1 MSNSGSWYDQK
12 SEQEILKAALD
23 RNSAIENF
31 KTSATE
37 QTSKNISTIYRENP
51 WMSAGSVLALAKG
64 NASPETVSTISKTAA
79 RVGMQ
84 QADPTVPKKQSW
96 FERNVMGKI
105 KTATR
110 WSVAGLQAFPEL
122 AQNAASRVAGPN
134 SGSDGWFASTTL
146 GQMIENSDQAGSGF
160 FAGEKLM
167 KTQAEKAREFRG
179 EINGSAW
186 TIGRAAA
193 DIVFTPGSLE
203 YNLLSG
209 AFDAAVNI
217 GTDPT
222 LYAGKAL
229 KAARVGR
236 AAIPAVESATETTAL
251 LRAVATKTVAGLSE
265 AESIAFEANK
275 FAQWATKSSAA
286 NRLWENLAKEENPY
300 KILLSFG
307 DTMDPNTAQRLA
319 GIKTAD
325 GVREVFT
332 EAAVRLDNAVGG
344 VNDILLPT
352 NINDISMASR
362 SYATKQKLPLYQFL
376 DSKRLFGAMPQ
387 SVLQLT
393 GDGRS
398 NTKAILNTGKF
409 VKQIGLNVADGT
421 GKKIIDKAFEAF
433 SSVGGGA
440 DRKALDDLMYEA
452 TGLAIKQSGGSDE
465 LVKTVV
471 EKTRKA
477 LDEARNYGINETG
490 GIEDGGYIKYL
501 YDKKLI
507 PEKIRVKF
515 TPDQWANELRMHG
528 PGALSE
534 MLDNV
539 QILPNPREIRR
550 ITQNPFWQKAI
561 TKAKTAATDGAY
573 TGVGRVDPN
582 PVVAMAD
589 LLQNSVWKPLTLAT
603 GGYMM
608 RNMAD
613 SQLRMAMSG
622 LDGFFTHPIRY
633 IHWATNT
640 LGVGTLDGE
649 KLDRKV
655 LSLVDNW
662 SAETDDFKEAMTFG
676 SQAHS
681 TNAVD
686 DVDRLVRTDEW
697 DLVERQGNKDV
708 HTTGVVQSLRHGQQD
723 PFISFAAR
731 LEGLPDDEQLRIV
744 RSWMASTA
752 EGKKARKQVES
763 RIRNGWTIVDGKG
776 DKTFIAGL
784 GKLSDD
790 EMDLAI
796 DGWITDQAPGRARVL
811 ITNFA
816 PKAKGEIDSD
826 LKFLVGHN
834 ALPEGDTFQTTLE
847 NLKDT
852 VLPYGKST
860 DKTVRQGQR
869 VALGDNR
876 FGVIVDRVEV
886 GNNFKNPKY
895 EYVVQPMGDQGL
907 LDEARGSQSLRKLLD
922 AKGDADQLP
931 KIVKYAKSAKEM
943 KPTSNAAVVAGA
955 FDKFTDTFFN
965 GIYGRAAQKLER
977 SVVYRQFYYKRAAEN
992 AELLNPQ
999 EAQKLLKNLTEYAAN
1014 EGTTAEKYVGG
1025 KKVLASIQAQADNT
1039 ASKAAGTVQ
1048 QLSEYASAI
1057 ALRETKELLYNAVDR
1072 NNLEDIL
1079 RIVIPFGPAWKEVIG
1094 TYATALIDDP
1104 TRVRK
1109 AQQIFTGAT
1118 NADPDQDGRGFFYK
1132 DPQTGE
1138 NMFTF
1143 PFSGEL
1149 TKLVGGIPAAIQ
1161 VPIKRLS
1168 LGFNVIPALGP
1179 VGQIAAS
1186 ALLPDTPAFQ
1196 DITELLLPYGKSS
1209 ADALVP
1215 GWVKKISSGLEA
1227 NPAKLGTIYSNT
1239 YIETVRALSASGK
1252 YDLSDQNEQ
1261 DQLLEDAKSKA
1272 KRLTIL
1278 RGFIQFTGPTAPSLD
1293 FKIKYGEGVDTYS
1306 SELIKAF
1313 YKFQTLNYDTA
1324 VSEFINVFGDDAFLY
1339 MSSKT
1344 QAVAG
1349 GLEATSQFGD
1359 WEKMNEPLFEKYPK
1373 VAGFLAP
1380 GGDDFSFATWERQ
1393 VRTGKRVRLS
1403 AREILEQAQNKI
1415 GSSLYRAARLKAGS
1429 YPSDEMRVWLR
1440 SYRKS
1445 ISKEYPGFSAVAQ
1458 FNVGEFDDVISKLKT
1473 MVADPDVKGNVNA
1486 DSIRQYLSYRDS
1498 ALAKVQAAGYVD
1510 LSSKAAAPLRDWL
1523 ASIAEQII
1531 VENPEFGR
1539 IYQRELSPEVED

>member
-12 SEQEILKAALD
+12 SEQEILKLALD
-23 RNSAIENF
+23 RNTAIENF

-51 WMSAGSVLALAKG
+51 WMSAGTVLSLAKG

-79 RVGMQ
+79 RVGMN

-110 WSVAGLQAFPEL
+110 WSVAGLQAFPEV

-193 DIVFTPGSLE
+193 DVVFTPGSLQ

-222 LYAGKAL
+222 FYAGKAI
-229 KAARVGR
+229 KAARVAK
-236 AAIPAVESATETTAL
+236 AAIPAVESLTETTAL
-251 LRAVATKTVAGLSE
+251 LRAVATKTAAGLSQ

-286 NRLWENLAKEENPY
+286 NRLWENLAKEENPL
-300 KILLSFG
+300 KILKSFG
-307 DTMDPNTAQRLA
+307 DTMDPDTAIRLA
-319 GIKTAD
+319 GTKTVD
-325 GVREVFT
+325 GVREVFA
-332 EAAVRLDNAVGG
+332 EAAVRLDNAIGG
-344 VNDILLPT
+344 ANDILLPT

-376 DSKRLFGAMPQ
+376 DSKRLFGAMPT

-393 GDGRS
+393 GDGRN
-398 NTKAILNTGKF
+398 NTKA
-409 VKQIGLNVADGT
+409 VLNVARYVKQLGLKET
-421 GKKIIDKAFEAF
+421 EGAGKDLVDKAFETF
-433 SSVGGGA
+433 SSVGGIA
-440 DRKALDDLMYEA
+440 DRKQLDELLDLATESAIRTSGGSEELAQSVVQQARKALDKARTYGVNEA
-452 TGLAIKQSGGSDE
+452 
-465 LVKTVV
+465 
-471 EKTRKA
+471 
-477 LDEARNYGINETG
+477 G
-490 GIEDGGYIKYL
+490 GIEDGGYIKFL
-501 YDKKLI
+501 YDQGLI
-507 PEKIRVKF
+507 PQNIMDKF
-515 TPDQWANELRMHG
+515 SPDEWANQVRMHG

-539 QILPNPREIRR
+539 QILPDVRAIRR
-550 ITQNPFWQKAI
+550 VVKNPFWEKAM
-561 TKAKTAATDGAY
+561 KGRSSG
-573 TGVGRVDPN
+573 GVIKGQALKGPSSADPN
-582 PVVAMAD
+582 VLLDMAEI
-589 LLQNSVWKPLTLAT
+589 LQNSIWKPLTLAT

-613 SQLRMAMSG
+613 AQLRIAMSG
-622 LDGFFTHPIRY
+622 LDGFFTHPVRY
-633 IHWATNT
+633 IQWVVNT
-640 LGVGTLDGE
+640 RGVGTLTGE
-649 KLDRKV
+649 ALERKV
-655 LSLVDNW
+655 LQLADNW
-662 SAETDDFKEAMTFG
+662 AAETDDFKEAMTFG
-676 SQAHS
+676 SHSHS

-686 DVDRLVRTDEW
+686 DVDRLVRTNEW
-697 DLVERQGNKDV
+697 DLVERVGNKDV

-731 LEGLPDDEQLRIV
+731 LEGLPDDEQLLIV
-744 RSWMASTA
+744 RSWMASTP
-752 EGKKARKQVES
+752 EGQQARKEVERRLRYGFS
-763 RIRNGWTIVDGKG
+763 IVDGKG
-776 DKTFIAGL
+776 DKTAITGL
-784 GKLSDD
+784 GDLSDS
-790 EMDLAI
+790 EMDTAI
-796 DGWITDQAPGRARVL
+796 AGWITDQAPGRAKAL
-811 ITNFA
+811 ITDQA
-816 PKAKGEIDSD
+816 TGQVDYE

-834 ALPEGDTFQTTLE
+834 AFPEGPTVQRTLAE
-847 NLKDT
+847 LKDT
-852 VLPYGKST
+852 VLPYGDDT
-860 DKTVRQGQR
+860 NVRQGQR
-869 VALGDNR
+869 VMLDDDQI
-876 FGVIVDRVEV
+876 GVITDRIEV
-886 GNNFKNPKY
+886 GKNAKGKPVY
-895 EYVVQPMGDQGL
+895 EFTVQPIGPQGQ
-907 LDEARGSQSLRKLLD
+907 LDEPRGSEYLRKILN
-922 AKGDADQLP
+922 AKGDEERLP
-931 KIVKYAKSAKEM
+931 KIVKYAKNAKDV
-943 KPTSNAAVVAGA
+943 KRTGAAGRVADT

-965 GIYGRAAQKLER
+965 GIYGRASQKLER

-992 AELLNPQ
+992 AELLSPE
-999 EAQKLLKNLTEYAAN
+999 EAQQLLKNLAEYAKN
-1014 EGTTAEKYVGG
+1014 EGTTVERYVGG
-1025 KKVLASIQAQADNT
+1025 KKILATIEAQAANT
-1039 ASKAAGTVQ
+1039 GSKAAGTVQ

-1057 ALRETKELLYNAVDR
+1057 ALRETKELLYNAVER

-1079 RIVIPFGPAWKEVIG
+1079 RIVIPFGSAWKEVIG

-1109 AQQIFTGAT
+1109 AQQIFTGMK
-1118 NADPDQDGRGFFYK
+1118 NADPDGDGRGFFYK

-1143 PFSGEL
+1143 PLSGEINRFISG
-1149 TKLVGGIPAAIQ
+1149 VPATFQAP
-1161 VPIKRLS
+1161 VKRLS

-1186 ALLPDTPAFQ
+1186 ALLPDTPTFQ
-1196 DITELLLPYGKSS
+1196 NITELLLPYGKSS

-1272 KRLTIL
+1272 QRLTVF
-1278 RGFIQFTGPTAPSLD
+1278 RGFTQFIGPTAPSVD
-1293 FKIKYGEGVDTYS
+1293 FKIKLPGDIDTYS
-1306 SELIKAF
+1306 GELIKAF
-1313 YKFQTLNYDTA
+1313 YKLQTLNYDTA
-1324 VSEFINVFGDDAFLY
+1324 VSEFVNTFGDDVFLY

-1344 QAVAG
+1344 QANAG

-1531 VENPEFGR
+1531 VDNPEFGR

>member
-12 SEQEILKAALD
+12 SEQEILRLALD
-23 RNSAIENF
+23 RNTAIENF

-51 WMSAGSVLALAKG
+51 WMSAGTVLSLAKG

-79 RVGMQ
+79 RVGMN

-110 WSVAGLQAFPEL
+110 WSIAGLQAFPEV

-160 FAGEKLM
+160 FAGEELM
-167 KTQAEKAREFRG
+167 KTQAQKAREFRG
-179 EINGSAW
+179 EINGHAW

-193 DIVFTPGSLE
+193 DVVFTPGSLQ

-236 AAIPAVESATETTAL
+236 AAIPAVESLTETNAL
-251 LRAVATKTVAGLSE
+251 LRAVATKTAAGLSQ

-286 NRLWENLAKEENPY
+286 NRLWENLAKEENPL
-300 KILLSFG
+300 KILKSFG
-307 DTMDPNTAQRLA
+307 DTMDPDTAIRLA
-319 GIKTAD
+319 GTKTVD
-325 GVREVFT
+325 GVREVFA
-332 EAAVRLDNAVGG
+332 EAAVRLDNAIGG
-344 VNDILLPT
+344 ANDILLPT

-376 DSKRLFGAMPQ
+376 DSKRLFSAMPT

-393 GDGRS
+393 GDGRN
-398 NTKAILNTGKF
+398 NTKA
-409 VKQIGLNVADGT
+409 VLNVARYVKQLGLKET
-421 GKKIIDKAFEAF
+421 EGAGKDLVDKAFETF
-433 SSVGGGA
+433 SSVGGIA
-440 DRKALDDLMYEA
+440 DRKQLDELLDLATESAIRTSGGSEELAQSVVQQARKALDKARTYGVNEA
-452 TGLAIKQSGGSDE
+452 
-465 LVKTVV
+465 
-471 EKTRKA
+471 
-477 LDEARNYGINETG
+477 G
-490 GIEDGGYIKYL
+490 GIEDGGYIKFL
-501 YDKKLI
+501 YDQGLI
-507 PEKIRVKF
+507 PQNIMDKF
-515 TPDQWANELRMHG
+515 SPDEWANKVRMHG

-539 QILPNPREIRR
+539 QILPDVRAIRR
-550 ITQNPFWQKAI
+550 VVKNPFWEKAM
-561 TKAKTAATDGAY
+561 KGRSSG
-573 TGVGRVDPN
+573 GVIKGQALKGPSSADPN
-582 PVVAMAD
+582 VLLDMAEI
-589 LLQNSVWKPLTLAT
+589 LQNSIWKPLTLAT

-613 SQLRMAMSG
+613 AQLRIAMSG
-622 LDGFFTHPIRY
+622 LDGFFTHPVRY
-633 IHWATNT
+633 IQWAVNT
-640 LGVGTLDGE
+640 RGVGTLTGE
-649 KLDRKV
+649 ALDRKV
-655 LSLVDNW
+655 LQLADNW
-662 SAETDDFKEAMTFG
+662 AAETDDFKEAMTFG
-676 SQAHS
+676 SHSHS

-686 DVDRLVRTDEW
+686 DVDRLVRTNEW

-731 LEGLPDDEQLRIV
+731 LEGLPDEEQLTIV
-744 RSWMASTA
+744 RTWMGTTP
-752 EGKKARKQVES
+752 EGAKARKQVER
-763 RIRNGWTIVDGKG
+763 RIRYGFSIVDDKG
-776 DKTFIAGL
+776 NRTAITGL
-784 GKLSDD
+784 GDLSKK
-790 EMDLAI
+790 EMDIAV
-796 DGWITDQAPGRARVL
+796 DGWITDQAGGRARVL
-811 ITNFA
+811 TTNQA
-816 PKAKGEIDSD
+816 TGEIDYD

-834 ALPEGDTFQTTLE
+834 AFPEGDTIQRTFAE
-847 NLKDT
+847 LKDT
-852 VLPYGKST
+852 VVPYGN
-860 DKTVRQGQR
+860 DKRVRQGQR
-869 VALGDNR
+869 VMLDDNKV
-876 FGVIVDRVEV
+876 GVITDRIQV
-886 GNNFKNPKY
+886 GGGVKKPIY
-895 EYVVQPMGDQGL
+895 EYVVQPIGQQGQ
-907 LDEARGSQSLRKLLD
+907 LDEARGSEYLRRILD
-922 AKGDADQLP
+922 IKGDKGQLP
-931 KIVKYAKSAKEM
+931 KIVKYAKNAKDV
-943 KPTSNAAVVAGA
+943 KRTGAAGRVADK

-965 GIYGRAAQKLER
+965 GIYGRASQKLER

-999 EAQKLLKNLTEYAAN
+999 EAQKLLKNLAEYAKN
-1014 EGTTAEKYVGG
+1014 EGTTVERYVGG
-1025 KKVLASIQAQADNT
+1025 KKILATIETQAANT
-1039 ASKAAGTVQ
+1039 GSKAAGTVQ

-1057 ALRETKELLYNAVDR
+1057 ALRETKELLYNAVER

-1079 RIVIPFGPAWKEVIG
+1079 RIVIPFGSAWKEVIG

-1109 AQQIFTGAT
+1109 AQQVFTGMK
-1118 NADPDQDGRGFFYK
+1118 NADPDGDGRGFFYK

-1143 PFSGEL
+1143 PLSGEIN
-1149 TKLVGGIPAAIQ
+1149 KLISGVPATFQAP
-1161 VPIKRLS
+1161 VKRLS

-1186 ALLPDTPAFQ
+1186 ALLPDTPTFQ
-1196 DITELLLPYGKSS
+1196 NITELLLPYGKSS

-1272 KRLTIL
+1272 KRLTMF
-1278 RGFIQFTGPTAPSLD
+1278 RGFTQFIGPTAPSVD
-1293 FKIKYGEGVDTYS
+1293 FKIKLPGDIDTYS
-1306 SELIKAF
+1306 GELIKAF
-1313 YKFQTLNYDTA
+1313 YKLQTLNYDTA
-1324 VSEFINVFGDDAFLY
+1324 VSEFVNTFGDDVFLY

-1344 QAVAG
+1344 QANAG

-1445 ISKEYPGFSAVAQ
+1445 ISKEYPGFPAVAQ

-1531 VENPEFGR
+1531 VDNPEFGR